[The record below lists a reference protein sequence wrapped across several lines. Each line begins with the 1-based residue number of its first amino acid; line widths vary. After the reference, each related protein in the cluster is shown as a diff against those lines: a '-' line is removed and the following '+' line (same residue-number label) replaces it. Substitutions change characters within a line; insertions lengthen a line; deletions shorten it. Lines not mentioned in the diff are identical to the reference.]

1 MIVIQYAQE
10 QHIMKVFASFEINVL
25 VTSIRHGTV
34 LLTDLHLCQGIKW
47 TCVFLAT
54 FVRKHTIPFEEGL
67 SLRSLRWGPVPRFH
81 LNIMN
86 SFLLTVSM
94 R

>member
-1 MIVIQYAQE
+1 MIVIQYAPE

-25 VTSIRHGTV
+25 VTSKRYGTV

-47 TCVFLAT
+47 TCVFLAA
-54 FVRKHTIPFEEGL
+54 FVGKHTIPFEEGL
-67 SLRSLRWGPVPRFH
+67 SLRSWRWGPVPRFH
-81 LNIMN
+81 VNIMK
-86 SFLLTVSM
+86 FLLTVSM